1 MSGKHGPP
9 HELPA
14 TSIVGQSTTIE
25 LPTTYVGKQ
34 PKPGKHPN
42 GGGFSVPPTRPGG
55 IGPGTTYKEHLRGQ
69 TLRNVFATEKSAQN
83 DYAAKSQD
91 LPRATEVEF
100 ANFKTQYPAA
110 TSTQTQAY
118 QHELNISNILI
129 QQKTAELH
137 VQTGLA
143 NAFYGHSPLNATAKD
158 YIAKVEILEKTVQPY
173 GTAYT
178 TWANS
183 YKAAH
188 TAKLLTEQIQL
199 LNNKQVHVQNL
210 LAAAHAQEQ
219 RQQASDQEARRV
231 AAEQER
237 LAKEQETK
245 RVAAEEARLAAEHE
259 AQRVAAERARLAA
272 EQEAQRVAAEEARKA
287 QKKRAAE
294 EAAAK
299 SRAEQDVRLKY
310 LGSWSESLD
319 TDQANRLFP
328 VSGSAASV
336 VPVFTVATGSIFT
349 TANNA
354 LAIKDALRLAV
365 AAVIAALTTSTG
377 VVIGGFAA
385 LLFPSPL
392 SNSELYALSVPLSDL
407 TPDDLDDLYAI
418 AEASGEIELPVSI
431 GSRTVDDTIEFIVA
445 ATNGTTVPSKVLVRL
460 ATLDPGLNIYRSYS
474 PGAPSIG
481 MTWTPIVEQKN
492 ASTTSPARESR
503 IFIYN
508 GTTPAPLEGRL
519 DEYPELDLY
528 SFGGFINVFPAES
541 GIPPIYTMFRDRRD
555 DPGVASGYGKPV
567 LGIWLGSASQDNGA
581 VIPNQIADKLRG
593 QNFSSFRAFRE
604 ALWRAA
610 IADSELSKQFT
621 ANNIQEMKNG
631 RAPFSRKDDR
641 SGGKVKFELHHV
653 NRVSRGGEIYDIE
666 NIRIVTPKRHSE
678 LHKGGN

>member
-55 IGPGTTYKEHLRGQ
+55 IGPGITYKEHLRGQ

-118 QHELNISNILI
+118 QHELKISNILI

-158 YIAKVEILEKTVQPY
+158 YIAKVETLEKTVQPY

-183 YKAAH
+183 YKAAYS
-188 TAKLLTEQIQL
+188 AKLLTEQIQL

-245 RVAAEEARLAAEHE
+245 RVAAEVARLAAEHE
-259 AQRVAAERARLAA
+259 AQRVAAERARMAA

-319 TDQANRLFP
+319 IDQANRQFP

-349 TANNA
+349 TANTA

-407 TPDDLDDLYAI
+407 TPDDLNDLYAI

-431 GSRTVDDTIEFIVA
+431 GSRTVDDTIEFVVA

-460 ATLDPGLNIYRSYS
+460 ATLDPGLNIYKSYS
-474 PGAPSIG
+474 PDAPSIG

-555 DPGVASGYGKPV
+555 DPGVASGYGEPV

>member
-55 IGPGTTYKEHLRGQ
+55 IGPGITYKEHLRGQ
-69 TLRNVFATEKSAQN
+69 TLRNVAATEKSAQN
-83 DYAAKSQD
+83 DYAVKSQD

-100 ANFKTQYPAA
+100 AYFKTQYPAT

-118 QHELNISNILI
+118 QHELNISNISI
-129 QQKTAELH
+129 QQKTVELH
-137 VQTGLA
+137 VQTGIA
-143 NAFYGHSPLNATAKD
+143 NAFYGHNPLNATVKD
-158 YIAKVEILEKTVQPY
+158 YIAKVETLEKTVQPY
-173 GTAYT
+173 GTAYK

-183 YKAAH
+183 YKAAYS
-188 TAKLLTEQIQL
+188 AKLLTEQIQL

-210 LAAAHAQEQ
+210 LAAAHAQDQ

-245 RVAAEEARLAAEHE
+245 RVAAEEARLAAEHK
-259 AQRVAAERARLAA
+259 AQRVAAEQARLAA

-365 AAVIAALTTSTG
+365 AAVIAAFTTSTG

-431 GSRTVDDTIEFIVA
+431 GSRTVDDTIEFVVA

-460 ATLDPGLNIYRSYS
+460 ATLDPGQNIYRSYS
-474 PGAPSIG
+474 PDAPSIG

-555 DPGVASGYGKPV
+555 DPGVASGYGEPV

>member
-25 LPTTYVGKQ
+25 LPTTYIGKQ

-55 IGPGTTYKEHLRGQ
+55 IGPGITYKEHLRSQ

-91 LPRATEVEF
+91 LPRATDVEF
-100 ANFKTQYPAA
+100 ENFKTQYPAA
-110 TSTQTQAY
+110 TATQTQVH

-158 YIAKVEILEKTVQPY
+158 YIAKVESLEKTVQPY

-183 YKAAH
+183 YKAAYS
-188 TAKLLTEQIQL
+188 AKLLTEQIQL

-219 RQQASDQEARRV
+219 RQQAAEHEAQRV
-231 AAEQER
+231 AAERAR
-237 LAKEQETK
+237 LVAEQEAQ
-245 RVAAEEARLAAEHE
+245 RVAAERARLVAEQE

-272 EQEAQRVAAEEARKA
+272 EQEAQRVAAEEARKD
-287 QKKRAAE
+287 QKKRSAE

-319 TDQANRLFP
+319 TDQAHRLFP

-407 TPDDLDDLYAI
+407 TPDDLDDLHAI

-431 GSRTVDDTIEFIVA
+431 GSRTVDDTIEFVVA

-474 PGAPSIG
+474 PDAPSIG

-555 DPGVASGYGKPV
+555 DPGVASGYGEPV

-604 ALWRAA
+604 ALWKAA

-641 SGGKVKFELHHV
+641 SGGKVKFELHHL

>member
-25 LPTTYVGKQ
+25 LPTTYIGKQ

-55 IGPGTTYKEHLRGQ
+55 IGPGITYKEHLRSQ

-91 LPRATEVEF
+91 LPRATDVEF
-100 ANFKTQYPAA
+100 ENFKTQYPAA
-110 TSTQTQAY
+110 TATQTQVH

-158 YIAKVEILEKTVQPY
+158 YIAKVESLEKTVQPY

-183 YKAAH
+183 YKAAYS
-188 TAKLLTEQIQL
+188 AKLLTEQIQL

-210 LAAAHAQEQ
+210 LAAAHAQKQ
-219 RQQASDQEARRV
+219 RQQ
-231 AAEQER
+231 
-237 LAKEQETK
+237 
-245 RVAAEEARLAAEHE
+245 AAEHE

-272 EQEAQRVAAEEARKA
+272 EQEAQRVAAEEARKD
-287 QKKRAAE
+287 QKKRSAE

-319 TDQANRLFP
+319 TDQAHRLFP

-407 TPDDLDDLYAI
+407 TPDDLDDLHAI

-431 GSRTVDDTIEFIVA
+431 GSRTVDDTIEFVVA

-474 PGAPSIG
+474 PDAPSIG

-555 DPGVASGYGKPV
+555 DPGVASGYGEPV

-604 ALWRAA
+604 ALWKAA

-641 SGGKVKFELHHV
+641 SGGKVKFELHHL

>member
-55 IGPGTTYKEHLRGQ
+55 IGPGITYKEHLRGQ

-158 YIAKVEILEKTVQPY
+158 YIAKVETLEKTVQPY

-183 YKAAH
+183 YKAAYS
-188 TAKLLTEQIQL
+188 AKLLTEQIQL

-237 LAKEQETK
+237 LKEQETK

-259 AQRVAAERARLAA
+259 AQRVAAERARMAA

-319 TDQANRLFP
+319 TDQANRQFP

-407 TPDDLDDLYAI
+407 TPDDLNDLYAI

-431 GSRTVDDTIEFIVA
+431 GSRTVDDTIEFVVA

-460 ATLDPGLNIYRSYS
+460 ATLDPGLNIYKSYS
-474 PGAPSIG
+474 PDAPSIG
-481 MTWTPIVEQKN
+481 MTWTPMVEQKN

-555 DPGVASGYGKPV
+555 DPGVASGYGEPV

-641 SGGKVKFELHHV
+641 AGGKVKFELHHV

>member
-25 LPTTYVGKQ
+25 LPTTYIGKQ

-55 IGPGTTYKEHLRGQ
+55 IGPGITYKEHLRSQ

-91 LPRATEVEF
+91 LPRATDVEF
-100 ANFKTQYPAA
+100 ENFKTQYPAA
-110 TSTQTQAY
+110 TATQTQVH

-158 YIAKVEILEKTVQPY
+158 YIAKVESLEKTVQPY

-183 YKAAH
+183 YKAAYS
-188 TAKLLTEQIQL
+188 AKLLTEQIQL

-219 RQQASDQEARRV
+219 RQQA
-231 AAEQER
+231 
-237 LAKEQETK
+237 
-245 RVAAEEARLAAEHE
+245 AEHE

-272 EQEAQRVAAEEARKA
+272 EQEAQRVAAEEARKD
-287 QKKRAAE
+287 QKKRSAE

-319 TDQANRLFP
+319 TDQAHRLFP

-407 TPDDLDDLYAI
+407 TPDDLDDLHAI

-431 GSRTVDDTIEFIVA
+431 GSRTVDDTIEFVVA

-474 PGAPSIG
+474 PDAPSIG

-555 DPGVASGYGKPV
+555 DPGVASGYGEPV

-604 ALWRAA
+604 ALWKAA

-641 SGGKVKFELHHV
+641 SGGKVKFELHHL

-678 LHKGGN
+678 LHNGGN